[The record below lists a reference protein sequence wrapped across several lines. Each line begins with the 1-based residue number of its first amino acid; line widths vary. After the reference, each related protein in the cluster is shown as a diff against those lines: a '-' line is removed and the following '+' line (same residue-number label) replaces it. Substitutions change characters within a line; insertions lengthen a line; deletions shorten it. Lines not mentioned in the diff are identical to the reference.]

1 MNPPPF
7 DLATVEA
14 PFFEPFIGH
23 RFLARPADVP
33 DAPPLELEL
42 NHVQPF
48 HHLPQSG
55 GRAPFSIFFKTPD
68 PARMIQGTYECT
80 GPGLE
85 EAPAAIFLVPVRDP
99 LRGLCLE
106 AVFN

>member
-1 MNPPPF
+1 MNPSF

-14 PFFEPFIGH
+14 PFFEGLTGQK
-23 RFLARPADVP
+23 FLAQLVDAP
-33 DAPPLELEL
+33 DQPPLEMEL
-42 NHVQPF
+42 VHILPL
-48 HHLPQSG
+48 HHRPATTP
-55 GRAPFSIFFKTPD
+55 RAPFSLLFKPGD
-68 PARMIQGTYECT
+68 PARMRQGTYECV

-85 EAPAAIFLVPVRDP
+85 REAIFLVPVRDP